1 MEMPRP
7 LNDQIVVVTGASSG
21 IGRATALLF
30 AQKGS
35 SIVLAARNRE
45 ALDAVAAE
53 IERAG
58 GRAHVTAADVAE
70 WEQVQRVATEAVGRF
85 GRLDTW
91 VNNAAVSAYGTVAQ
105 MEVSEIQRIVQVNLM
120 GQIHGMKAA
129 LEQMRR
135 QGQGSIIN
143 VTSALAER
151 SVPLQAAYCATKH
164 GIKGFSEALRL
175 ELEAEGL
182 PINVVL
188 VMPSSINTP
197 LFRHARSKL
206 GVKPMPIPPI
216 YEPRVVAETI
226 VGMAEHP
233 QRQVVVGGS
242 GKSMVVAQRLSPGLL
257 DRYMASRQRMIR
269 QQRTDQP
276 DEGQDN
282 LFAPLA
288 GPGSIE
294 GEFGEHSK
302 GSSPYTR
309 LLETHPNR
317 KRTALFLAAL
327 AVAAG
332 IRNLGRH

>member
-1 MEMPRP
+1 MPRP
-7 LNDQIVVVTGASSG
+7 LSEQVVVVTGASSG
-21 IGRATALLF
+21 IGRATALRF
-30 AQKGS
+30 GQRGS
-35 SIVLAARNRE
+35 SIVLAARNKE
-45 ALDAVAAE
+45 ALDAVATE

-58 GRAHVTAADVAE
+58 GRAHVTTTDVAE
-70 WEQVQRVATEAVGRF
+70 WEQVQRLAAEAVSRF
-85 GRLDTW
+85 GRIDTW

-105 MEVSEIQRIVQVNLM
+105 MDVSEIQRMVQVNLM
-120 GQIHGMKAA
+120 GQINGMKAA
-129 LEQMRR
+129 LEEMRR

-143 VTSALAER
+143 VASALAER

-164 GIKGFSEALRL
+164 GVKGFTEALRL

-182 PINVVL
+182 PINAVL

-226 VGMAEHP
+226 VEMAERP

-242 GKSMVVAQRLSPGLL
+242 GKWMVVAQRLSPGLL
-257 DRYMASRQRMIR
+257 DRYMTSGQRMIR
-269 QQRTDQP
+269 QQRTEQP

-282 LFAPLA
+282 LFAPLP
-288 GPGSIE
+288 GLGSIE

-309 LLETHPNR
+309 HLETRPNR

>member
-1 MEMPRP
+1 MPRP
-7 LNDQIVVVTGASSG
+7 LSEQVVVVTGASSG
-21 IGRATALLF
+21 IGRATALRF
-30 AQKGS
+30 GHRGS
-35 SIVLAARNRE
+35 SIVLAARNQE
-45 ALDAVAAE
+45 ALAAVAAE

-58 GRAHVTAADVAE
+58 GRAHVTATDVAE
-70 WEQVQRVATEAVGRF
+70 WEQVQRLAAEAVSRF
-85 GRLDTW
+85 GRIDTW

-105 MEVSEIQRIVQVNLM
+105 MDVSEIQRIVQVNLM

-143 VTSALAER
+143 VASALAER
-151 SVPLQAAYCATKH
+151 SVPLQAPYCATKH
-164 GIKGFSEALRL
+164 GVKGFSEALRL
-175 ELEAEGL
+175 ELKAEGL

-226 VGMAEHP
+226 VEMAERP

-242 GKSMVVAQRLSPGLL
+242 GKSMVVAQRLSPDLL
-257 DRYMASRQRMIR
+257 DRYMTSGQRMIR
-269 QQRTDQP
+269 QQRTERP

-282 LFAPLA
+282 LFAPLP
-288 GPGSIE
+288 GPGSVE

-309 LLETHPNR
+309 HLETHPNR
-317 KRTALFLAAL
+317 KRAALLLAAL
-327 AVAAG
+327 AIAAG

>member
-1 MEMPRP
+1 MPRSVK
-7 LNDQIVVVTGASSG
+7 DQVVVITGASSG

-30 AQKGS
+30 GQKGATT
-35 SIVLAARNRE
+35 VLAARNRE
-45 ALDAVAAE
+45 ALDTVAQE
-53 IERAG
+53 IERARG
-58 GRAHVTAADVAE
+58 QAHVIAADVSE
-70 WEQVQRVATEAVGRF
+70 WEQVQRVASEAVTRF
-85 GRLDTW
+85 GGLDTW

-129 LEQMRR
+129 LEQMRK
-135 QGQGSIIN
+135 QGRGTIVN
-143 VTSALAER
+143 VASALAER

-182 PINVVL
+182 PIDVVL

-206 GVKPMPIPPI
+206 GVMPMPIPPV
-216 YEPRVVAETI
+216 YEPRVVAEAI
-226 VGMAEHP
+226 VEMAERP

-242 GKSMVVAQRLSPGLL
+242 GKSMIVAQGLSPGLV
-257 DRYMASRQRMIR
+257 DRYMASGRRMIS

-276 DEGQDN
+276 DNGQDN
-282 LFAPLA
+282 LFAYVP
-288 GPGSIE
+288 GPGSVE
-294 GEFGEHSK
+294 GGFGEHSK

-309 LLETHPNR
+309 HLETFPNR
-317 KRTALFLAAL
+317 KRAALLLAAV

-332 IRNLGRH
+332 IRNLGRHNR